1 MASWGYS
8 NEDGPSQW
16 HNGYPVAVEGKRQS
30 PIDIVTDAV
39 VDGSAVTKSKPLKW
53 SYNKDHCLNIENT
66 GASWK
71 VNVNG
76 SGSSLTGG
84 VLDNEFE
91 LWQFHAHW
99 GSDDEQGSEH
109 TVNGKMYPA
118 ELHLVHWNKKYES
131 PNVAAGQPDG
141 LAVLGLFMEIGAPHE
156 EFEKVVKAL
165 AKIQNKNEKCTVDD
179 MKIDCNNF
187 LPKDQNSAAF
197 WTYEGS
203 LTTPPLLE
211 SVIWHVFQK
220 PIQVSAEQ
228 MKAMRS
234 MNFASEGSEVGKMV
248 NNYRPPCPLN
258 DRPVRK
264 M

>member
-1 MASWGYS
+1 M
-8 NEDGPSQW
+8 
-16 HNGYPVAVEGKRQS
+16 
-30 PIDIVTDAV
+30 
-39 VDGSAVTKSKPLKW
+39 
-53 SYNKDHCLNIENT
+53 DH
-66 GASWK
+66 
-71 VNVNG
+71 
-76 SGSSLTGG
+76 
-84 VLDNEFE
+84 DYE

-99 GSDDEQGSEH
+99 GADDAQGSEH

-141 LAVLGLFMEIGAPHE
+141 LAVLGLFMEVGEAHE
-156 EFEKVVKAL
+156 EFGKVCEAL
-165 AKIQNKNEKCTVDD
+165 ANIKDKNQKSDICDL
-179 MKIDCNNF
+179 KIDCNNF
-187 LPKDQNSAAF
+187 LPKDGDKAF

-228 MKAMRS
+228 METMRS
-234 MNFASEGSEVGKMV
+234 MNFASESSSAGKMV

-258 DRPVRK
+258 GRPVRK

>member
-8 NEDGPSQW
+8 SEDGPSQW
-16 HNGYPVAVEGKRQS
+16 HTGYPVATEGKRQS
-30 PIDIVTDAV
+30 PIDIVTDNV
-39 VDGSAVTKSKPLKW
+39 VDGSAVTKEKPLKW
-53 SYNKDHCLNIENT
+53 KYSTEHCLNIENT

-76 SGSSLTGG
+76 DGSSLSGG
-84 VLDNEFE
+84 PLDHEYE

-99 GSDDEQGSEH
+99 GSDDAQGSEH

-131 PNVAAGQPDG
+131 PNIAAGQPDG
-141 LAVLGLFMEIGAPHE
+141 LAVLGFFMEVGKSHE

-165 AKIQNKNEKCTVDD
+165 AKIKNKNDKCDLELD
-179 MKIDCNNF
+179 LKLDCNNF
-187 LPKDQNSAAF
+187 FPEESSAF

-220 PIQVSAEQ
+220 PIQVSVEQ

-234 MNFASEGSEVGKMV
+234 MNFVTESSSCGKMV

-258 DRPVRK
+258 GRSVRK